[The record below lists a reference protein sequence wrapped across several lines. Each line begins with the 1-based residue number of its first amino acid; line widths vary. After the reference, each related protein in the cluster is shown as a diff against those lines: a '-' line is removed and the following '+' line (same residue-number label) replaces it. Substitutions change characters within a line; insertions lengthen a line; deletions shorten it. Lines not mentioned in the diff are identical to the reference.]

1 MCSAKSRAVALAAQ
15 LTALA
20 GSAAHTEEFS
30 DRIRVRITLPP
41 HLPDG
46 RRRALLTALAG
57 ADRYG
62 HDVTADRS
70 VIWVEVKVAVDGES
84 GVSQDPTTARPDRS

>member
-20 GSAAHTEEFS
+20 GNVAHTEEFR
-30 DRIRVRITLPP
+30 DRIHVRITLPP

-46 RRRALLTALAG
+46 RRRALLTALAD

-70 VIWVEVKVAVDGES
+70 VIWVEVDHDGDGGVA
-84 GVSQDPTTARPDRS
+84 QDPTTARPDRS

>member
-1 MCSAKSRAVALAAQ
+1 M
-15 LTALA
+15 
-20 GSAAHTEEFS
+20 AHTEEFP

-46 RRRALLTALAG
+46 RRRALLTALAD

-70 VIWVEVKVAVDGES
+70 VIWVEVNDDGDGGVA
-84 GVSQDPTTARPDRS
+84 QDPTTARPDRS